1 LRNLDKELE
10 SKKDVEKEEGVEE
23 VEEREEEASR
33 GASHE
38 SDGHGEER
46 EKRVIRFEDGDL
58 ENPNNCKPYLFIR
71 VSEHWLI

>member
-10 SKKDVEKEEGVEE
+10 SEKDVVKEEGLEE
-23 VEEREEEASR
+23 VEERE
-33 GASHE
+33 ASHE
-38 SDGHGEER
+38 SDERGEER
-46 EKRVIRFEDGDL
+46 VQRVIRFEDGDL